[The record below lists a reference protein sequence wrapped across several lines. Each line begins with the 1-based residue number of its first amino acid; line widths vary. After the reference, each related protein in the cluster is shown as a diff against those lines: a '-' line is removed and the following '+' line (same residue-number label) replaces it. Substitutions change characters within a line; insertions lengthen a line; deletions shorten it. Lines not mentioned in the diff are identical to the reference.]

1 MVPVLNIP
9 KKRYSTAYLGN
20 INLTDIYTYFQE
32 ELRNKKLS
40 SWDLRQCGYESIH
53 HFFLFTLNELYD
65 EMVDPE
71 GNSDH
76 YAKYVETVTNIGL
89 SIEVADNIL
98 KYLAVLV
105 NEVIEELRI
114 TNKECV
120 YIQVQEDTSLI
131 PLASVY
137 CLRSISI
144 IGVDTY
150 VPRQKMRF

>member
-1 MVPVLNIP
+1 MVPVVNFP
-9 KKRYSTAYLGN
+9 KKRYSTAYLGD
-20 INLTDIYTYFQE
+20 INLTDIYNYFQE
-32 ELRNKKLS
+32 ELLDKKLS

-53 HFFLFTLNELYD
+53 HFFLLTLNELYD
-65 EMVDPE
+65 EVVDPE
-71 GNSDH
+71 GCSDR
-76 YAKYVETVTNIGL
+76 YTKYVETVTNIGL
-89 SIEVADNIL
+89 SIDVADNIL

-120 YIQVQEDTSLI
+120 YIQVQEDISFI

-137 CLRSISI
+137 CLRSIKV

-150 VPRQKMRF
+150 VPRQEVRF

>member
-1 MVPVLNIP
+1 M
-9 KKRYSTAYLGN
+9 KAY
-20 INLTDIYTYFQE
+20 TT
-32 ELRNKKLS
+32 
-40 SWDLRQCGYESIH
+40 
-53 HFFLFTLNELYD
+53 FLLTLNELYD

-120 YIQVQEDTSLI
+120 YIQVQEDISLI

-150 VPRQKMRF
+150 VPRQKMHF